1 MGAAYSLDLRERVT
15 AAVAG
20 GATCRAAATQFSVSV
35 ATVVRW
41 SQRARETG
49 SPAALRVGGRRPFK
63 LAGERDW
70 LLARLAE
77 KPDLTLRALVDE
89 LAARNVVVTLYAVW
103 HYLDHAGLS
112 FKKNTARRRARSTRC
127 RPQTGAMEASP
138 GQA

>member
-15 AAVAG
+15 AAVAA
-20 GATCRAAATQFSVSV
+20 GATCRAVAKQFSVSV

-41 SQRARETG
+41 SQRARKTG

-63 LAGERDW
+63 LASERDW
-70 LLARLAE
+70 LLTRLSE
-77 KPDLTLRALVDE
+77 KPDLTLRALIDE
-89 LAARNVVVTLYAVW
+89 LAERNVVVTLYAVW

-112 FKKNTARRRARSTRC
+112 FKKNTSRRRARSTGC
-127 RPQTGAMEASP
+127 GPQTGAMEASP